1 MAVGKTDAAGARLKG
16 VRVLLVEDDGDF
28 APDLLELV
36 RAFGCIIAGWAPRL
50 PEAFA
55 LSVTREFDLALL
67 DLNIGGH
74 SVRPFAAHVR
84 QKRKPMVFVT
94 GNRDVPVHAEEMI
107 VYKPFEPDELLRA
120 MTAALLRAGPEP
132 A

>member
-1 MAVGKTDAAGARLKG
+1 MAVGKTDAAAARLKG
-16 VRVLLVEDDGDF
+16 ARVLLVEDDGNF

-36 RAFGCIIAGWAPRL
+36 QAFGCRVAGWAPRL

-55 LSVTREFDLALL
+55 LSATRDFDLALL

-84 QKRKPMVFVT
+84 QKGKPMCSS
-94 GNRDVPVHAEEMI
+94 
-107 VYKPFEPDELLRA
+107 
-120 MTAALLRAGPEP
+120 P
-132 A
+132 AVATCSRMRMRRSSTSPLSPMNCNAP